1 MKPFAKIIN
10 EELVIGVES
19 KAFDYTIKV
28 IKKGERVNEEKEIEE
43 FKQLVQTTKIK

>member
-19 KAFDYTIKV
+19 KTTDYTVKV
-28 IKKGERVNEEKEIEE
+28 IKKGERVNEKKEFEE
-43 FKQLVQTTKIK
+43 FKQLVLTTKIK